1 MKKVLKIFNPF
12 IFLINLF
19 MYFAHL
25 HYEMETRSVSKGI
38 YERYNFKKDFK
49 YF

>member
-1 MKKVLKIFNPF
+1 MRILLKILNPF

-19 MYFAHL
+19 NYLCYTDGYRNNFESYKRHP
-25 HYEMETRSVSKGI
+25 
-38 YERYNFKKDFK
+38 YNFDKDIK

>member
-1 MKKVLKIFNPF
+1 MKLLKIFNPF

-19 MYFAHL
+19 NYFAHI
-25 HYEMETRSVSKGI
+25 HYEAETRHIDKGL
-38 YERYNFKKDFK
+38 YKRYDFKKDIK